1 MSGISYDL
9 LKIKAF
15 AFDVDG
21 VLSTSTIPLHPSGEP
36 MRMINI
42 KDGYAIQ
49 YAIKSGYP
57 LAIITG
63 GKTDAVRKRFTS
75 LGVSD
80 IFLGAD
86 IKLPIYEKWLEKH
99 NLMDEEVMFM
109 GDDIP
114 DMEIMLRAGLPVA
127 PADAANDVLTIAKY
141 ISPYKGGEGCGRE
154 IIETVMKAQGKWIA
168 DKKAFGW

>member
-9 LKIKAF
+9 SKIKAF

-21 VLSTSTIPLHPSGEP
+21 VLSTSTISLHPSGEP

-49 YAIKSGYP
+49 SAVKSGYP

-99 NLMDEEVMFM
+99 NLTDEEVMFM

>member
-9 LKIKAF
+9 SKIKAF

-49 YAIKSGYP
+49 YAVKSGYP

-99 NLMDEEVMFM
+99 NLTDEEVIFM

-114 DMEIMLRAGLPVA
+114 DMEIMLRAGLPIA

>member
-63 GKTDAVRKRFTS
+63 GKTDAVRNRFTS

-99 NLMDEEVMFM
+99 NLTDEEVMFM

-114 DMEIMLRAGLPVA
+114 DMEIMLRPGLPVA

>member
-49 YAIKSGYP
+49 YAVKSGYP

-99 NLMDEEVMFM
+99 NLTDEEVMFM

>member
-9 LKIKAF
+9 SKIKAF

-21 VLSTSTIPLHPSGEP
+21 VLSTSTISLHPSGEP

-49 YAIKSGYP
+49 YAVKSGYP

-99 NLMDEEVMFM
+99 NLTDEEVMFM

>member
-80 IFLGAD
+80 IFLGTD

-99 NLMDEEVMFM
+99 NLTDEEVMFM

>member
-1 MSGISYDL
+1 MSGIPYDL
-9 LKIKAF
+9 SKIKAF

-21 VLSTSTIPLHPSGEP
+21 VLSSSTIPLDPSGEP

-49 YAIKSGYP
+49 YAVKTGYP

-63 GKTDAVRKRFTS
+63 GRTDAVRKRFTG
-75 LGVSD
+75 LGVTD

-86 IKLPIYEKWLEKH
+86 IKLPIYEKWLQKH
-99 NLMDEEVMFM
+99 NLVDEEVMFM

-114 DMEIMLRAGLPVA
+114 DIEIMLRVGLPVA
-127 PADAANDVLTIAKY
+127 PSDAANDVISIAKY
-141 ISPYKGGEGCGRE
+141 ISSYKGGEGCGRE
-154 IIETVMKAQGKWIA
+154 IIEAVMKAQGKWIS

>member
-1 MSGISYDL
+1 
-9 LKIKAF
+9 
-15 AFDVDG
+15 
-21 VLSTSTIPLHPSGEP
+21 

-49 YAIKSGYP
+49 YAVKSGYP

-75 LGVSD
+75 LGVTD

-86 IKLPIYEKWLEKH
+86 IKLPIYEKWIEKH
-99 NLMDEEVMFM
+99 NLTDEEVMFM

>member
-99 NLMDEEVMFM
+99 NLTDEEVMFM

>member
-99 NLMDEEVMFM
+99 NLTDEEVMFM

-127 PADAANDVLTIAKY
+127 PADSANDVLTIAKY

>member
-9 LKIKAF
+9 SKIKAF

-80 IFLGAD
+80 IFLRAD

-99 NLMDEEVMFM
+99 NLTDEEVMFM

>member
-99 NLMDEEVMFM
+99 NLTDEEVMFM

-114 DMEIMLRAGLPVA
+114 DMEIMLRAGLPIA

>member
-9 LKIKAF
+9 SKIKAF

-36 MRMINI
+36 MRMISI

-49 YAIKSGYP
+49 YAVKSGYP

-99 NLMDEEVMFM
+99 NLTDEEVMFM